1 MLETLSLTFVELAS
15 CDANKRQHWVPM
27 LCCLLER
34 RTKNSEHRSS
44 GLHCLK
50 MDQPTSSANRVSWVM
65 FQPDMSNFLYSP
77 HKMRS
82 FINVVDV
89 SLHSFSCIILCLYL
103 VSFFCL
109 CIIRSSSA
117 LFFVPFKQRACI
129 SSITS
134 FPRSYS
140 ACCCSG
146 SAAAMPKQYQNR
158 WKASSLALTLS
169 P

>member
-1 MLETLSLTFVELAS
+1 MLETLSLRFVELAS

-34 RTKNSEHRSS
+34 RRNSSEHRSS

-50 MDQPTSSANRVSWVM
+50 MDQPTSSANGVSWVM
-65 FQPDMSNFLYSP
+65 FQPDMSNFLYNP
-77 HKMRS
+77 EKMRS

-89 SLHSFSCIILCLYL
+89 SLHSFSAIVLCLYS

-109 CIIRSSSA
+109 CILRSSSV
-117 LFFVPFKQRACI
+117 LSFVRFKQRACI

-140 ACCCSG
+140 ACCCYG
-146 SAAAMPKQYQNR
+146 SAAAMPKQYRNR
-158 WKASSLALTLS
+158 WKPSSLALTLS

>member
-1 MLETLSLTFVELAS
+1 MRRQQASALRSNAVACLSGVY
-15 CDANKRQHWVPM
+15 C
-27 LCCLLER
+27 
-34 RTKNSEHRSS
+34 SEHRSS

-50 MDQPTSSANRVSWVM
+50 LDQPTSSANGVSWFM
-65 FQPDMSNFLYSP
+65 FQQDMSNFLYSP
-77 HKMRS
+77 DKMRS

-89 SLHSFSCIILCLYL
+89 SLHSFSSIVLCLYS

-117 LFFVPFKQRACI
+117 LSFVSFKQRACI

-140 ACCCSG
+140 ACCCCG
-146 SAAAMPKQYQNR
+146 SAAAMLKQHR
-158 WKASSLALTLS
+158 SR
-169 P
+169 